1 MSVRSS
7 FLEKT
12 LSEIDSLPPISD
24 VFHKIL
30 ELTGSD
36 DVSWDELVHCI
47 SLYPA
52 IAAKVLQTIN
62 SAYFGVSDRV
72 SSLKVA
78 VGPLGNINIRDI
90 AIMCAT
96 SEVLGR
102 SIPGYGIMAEE
113 FWFHS
118 VTAAFASRQISEK
131 IGGEDHDLAFSAGL
145 LHDIGKQAMDRV
157 IRETQKDMS

>member
-12 LSEIDSLPPISD
+12 LSEIDALPPISD

-36 DVSWDELVHCI
+36 DVSRDELVHCI

-62 SAYFGVSDRV
+62 SAYFGLSDRG

-78 VGPLGNINIRDI
+78 VGLLGNINIRDI
-90 AIMCAT
+90 AIMWAT
-96 SEVLGR
+96 RATEG
-102 SIPGYGIMAEE
+102 
-113 FWFHS
+113 
-118 VTAAFASRQISEK
+118 Q
-131 IGGEDHDLAFSAGL
+131 
-145 LHDIGKQAMDRV
+145 
-157 IRETQKDMS
+157 